1 MYSMYRK
8 IIENAG
14 IGIAQV
20 SLDGK
25 WLDVNTKVCDIVGY
39 SKQELLQTT
48 FQDITFA
55 DDLETDLHYVKQM
68 LEGTIQNYSMD
79 KRYIKKDG
87 NLVWIKLTVALE
99 YKTDGSPNFFI
110 STIEDIDK
118 FKNSQQRLIASEK
131 RYENAL
137 KGSNDGLWDWNIK
150 TSEVYFSPRSKEM
163 LGFKE
168 SEISASLQE
177 WEKRVHPDDLAE
189 VKKSLQNHMKGMSE
203 YYINEHRVLCKDGT
217 YKWILDRGVVVEFRE
232 DGEPLRMTG
241 THTDITQQKYFE
253 QEFISQQ
260 KYRRIFELSEDP
272 MLVIYEEKFVMANKS
287 ALKTLGYSSDKLF
300 YSIKPYEIS
309 PETQENGE
317 SSKELSEMIMTTTM
331 EKGYHRFE
339 WTYKKLSGEL
349 FLAEVTLTKIPYKDS
364 YGIFCVWRDIGEQKA
379 AIENL
384 KKSKDEFRT
393 MFEVSKDGLAILD
406 KKGNFIRFNHAYQKM
421 TKYSREELLTKS
433 CIGMTIPSDM
443 SRMVHAYKEIMEKGY
458 IRNFEKSCY
467 CKDGSVFTVNM
478 TATLMPDK
486 KHVFVSAKDVTETKK
501 LRFELEQHLYY
512 DELTKL
518 PNKTYF
524 EKIFYEYMKELK
536 KTTEK
541 AALILIDIDDL
552 KDINDSFGH
561 VVGDRVIKQFVQ
573 LLISCISGE
582 SLIARFSGDVF
593 LVLIKNIT
601 DKQEELIFL
610 NKFKSMADK
619 AKITFKDHDLKISFS
634 AGITMLPEN
643 GTNFSILTKKSGAAL
658 HAAKNDGKRIYQYYK
673 DTHTENAIEK
683 VIMNASL
690 HHAYGKKEFVLFYQ
704 PQYKAKDDSI
714 VGLEALIRWKHPS
727 LGLIPPDMFMG
738 QLEESNLM
746 LDVGYWVL
754 EQAFKQTVLWHS
766 KGFNTG
772 IVSVNISMAQLSDLN
787 EFVSDIKNLLSKTS
801 CKASWIGF
809 EITESVMM
817 KNAENVIYAL
827 EELSAL
833 GIQIIIDDFG
843 TGYSSLSYLK
853 RMPIDKLKID
863 KSFID
868 DLSNNSEDATLV
880 KTIIDLA
887 KNLDIK
893 LIAEGVEKHEQ
904 KTYLLEHGC
913 NEIQGF
919 LYSKPLA
926 VDQLTSLLES

>member
-1 MYSMYRK
+1 
-8 IIENAG
+8 
-14 IGIAQV
+14 
-20 SLDGK
+20 
-25 WLDVNTKVCDIVGY
+25 
-39 SKQELLQTT
+39 
-48 FQDITFA
+48 
-55 DDLETDLHYVKQM
+55 
-68 LEGTIQNYSMD
+68 
-79 KRYIKKDG
+79 
-87 NLVWIKLTVALE
+87 
-99 YKTDGSPNFFI
+99 
-110 STIEDIDK
+110 
-118 FKNSQQRLIASEK
+118 
-131 RYENAL
+131 
-137 KGSNDGLWDWNIK
+137 
-150 TSEVYFSPRSKEM
+150 
-163 LGFKE
+163 
-168 SEISASLQE
+168 
-177 WEKRVHPDDLAE
+177 
-189 VKKSLQNHMKGMSE
+189 
-203 YYINEHRVLCKDGT
+203 
-217 YKWILDRGVVVEFRE
+217 
-232 DGEPLRMTG
+232 
-241 THTDITQQKYFE
+241 
-253 QEFISQQ
+253 
-260 KYRRIFELSEDP
+260 
-272 MLVIYEEKFVMANKS
+272 
-287 ALKTLGYSSDKLF
+287 
-300 YSIKPYEIS
+300 
-309 PETQENGE
+309 
-317 SSKELSEMIMTTTM
+317 
-331 EKGYHRFE
+331 
-339 WTYKKLSGEL
+339 
-349 FLAEVTLTKIPYKDS
+349 
-364 YGIFCVWRDIGEQKA
+364 
-379 AIENL
+379 
-384 KKSKDEFRT
+384 
-393 MFEVSKDGLAILD
+393 
-406 KKGNFIRFNHAYQKM
+406 
-421 TKYSREELLTKS
+421 
-433 CIGMTIPSDM
+433 
-443 SRMVHAYKEIMEKGY
+443 
-458 IRNFEKSCY
+458 
-467 CKDGSVFTVNM
+467 
-478 TATLMPDK
+478 
-486 KHVFVSAKDVTETKK
+486 
-501 LRFELEQHLYY
+501 
-512 DELTKL
+512 
-518 PNKTYF
+518 
-524 EKIFYEYMKELK
+524 MKELK

-541 AALILIDIDDL
+541 AALILVDIDDL
-552 KDINDSFGH
+552 KDINNSFGH
-561 VVGDRVIKQFVQ
+561 IVGDRVIKQFVQ

-582 SLIARFSGDVF
+582 SLIARFSADVF

-690 HHAYGKKEFVLFYQ
+690 HHAYGKKEFVLVYQ

-727 LGLIPPDMFMG
+727 LGLIPPGMFMG

-772 IVSVNISMAQLSDLN
+772 IVSVNISMAQLSDLD

-827 EELSAL
+827 DELSAL

-868 DLSNNSEDATLV
+868 DLPNNSEGATLV